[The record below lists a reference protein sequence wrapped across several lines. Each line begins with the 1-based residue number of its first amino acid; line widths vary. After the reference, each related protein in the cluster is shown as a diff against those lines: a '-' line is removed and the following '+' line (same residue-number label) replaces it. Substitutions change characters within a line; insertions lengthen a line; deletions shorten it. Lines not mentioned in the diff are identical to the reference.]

1 MSDKAGPRDQEAGS
15 RPPAGGGARAVSGAV
30 RNLLGAPFTRQA
42 WRELLYAV
50 AGAPLGVAG
59 FALTVAFLGPAT
71 VLTISL
77 IGTVLGLV
85 LCVPGRRVARR
96 VSAVQRALAERLLA
110 ERLPQLPSH
119 RPAHGV
125 LARVDVRLR
134 DGAGWRAVAAA
145 ILGLPMAVAQCIAVL

>member
-15 RPPAGGGARAVSGAV
+15 RPPAGRGARAVSGAV

-85 LCVPGRRVARR
+85 LFVTGLRVARLVSVVELGCARQLHLDGRGRRDLRRSREGDPESRDCRSSSNSGAESPPGRR
-96 VSAVQRALAERLLA
+96 L
-110 ERLPQLPSH
+110 QL
-119 RPAHGV
+119 
-125 LARVDVRLR
+125 
-134 DGAGWRAVAAA
+134 
-145 ILGLPMAVAQCIAVL
+145 